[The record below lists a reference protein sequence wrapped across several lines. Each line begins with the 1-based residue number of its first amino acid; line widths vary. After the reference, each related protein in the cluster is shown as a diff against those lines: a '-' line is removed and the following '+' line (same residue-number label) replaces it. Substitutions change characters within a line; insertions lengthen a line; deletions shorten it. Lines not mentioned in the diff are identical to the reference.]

1 MKEAEI
7 KHQRVAAR
15 LKELVAEAV
24 ATLNDDRISG
34 LAVLD
39 VKITRGMYDADVY
52 IDGTDISK
60 EDRQKFQAL
69 LSKASG
75 YIQRYC
81 LSCEDWYKVPK
92 LHFKFDDTIGSLNKI
107 DELFDKISKKK

>member
-1 MKEAEI
+1 MNESQI
-7 KHQRVAAR
+7 KQKRVQSR

-34 LAVLD
+34 LTVLD

-52 IDGTDISK
+52 IDGTGITK
-60 EDRQKFQAL
+60 EDRQKFEAL
-69 LSKASG
+69 LKKASG

-81 LSCEDWYKVPK
+81 LSSEDWYKIPK
-92 LHFKFDDTIGSLNKI
+92 LHFKFDDSITSFNRI
-107 DELFDKISKKK
+107 DELFYQVSKKK